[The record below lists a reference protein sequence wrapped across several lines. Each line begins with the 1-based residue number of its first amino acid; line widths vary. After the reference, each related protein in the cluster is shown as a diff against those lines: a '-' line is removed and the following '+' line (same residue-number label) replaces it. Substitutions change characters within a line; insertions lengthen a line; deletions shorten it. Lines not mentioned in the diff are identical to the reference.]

1 MFWCRPAKLWYVKNF
16 IIDNIRPP
24 IHCNTVFMINNLLK
38 LHKNARLS
46 LFVEIGGVLYPQSTT
61 SIANNGARSYLKKS
75 RQALEKKNHQ
85 TDQKFPIFSLHPFP
99 PQLCTFLLL
108 HTHTSTLS
116 SAVLTKVTWFLHRFE
131 LSSLIHET
139 EKAFEDI
146 VQYCIKEGLCYV
158 SISRLKSFKKPTLM
172 SCRCTPTKSLVKR
185 NKNSHSNNHSSIFC
199 SIRQKESGLYSP
211 P

>member
-108 HTHTSTLS
+108 HTHTPVPYQALFWPKWHDFYIVLNCHLWFMKPRKHSRTLCN
-116 SAVLTKVTWFLHRFE
+116 
-131 LSSLIHET
+131 
-139 EKAFEDI
+139 I
-146 VQYCIKEGLCYV
+146 V
-158 SISRLKSFKKPTLM
+158 SKKGFAM
-172 SCRCTPTKSLVKR
+172 
-185 NKNSHSNNHSSIFC
+185 
-199 SIRQKESGLYSP
+199 
-211 P
+211 

>member
-24 IHCNTVFMINNLLK
+24 IQCNTVFMINNLLK
-38 LHKNARLS
+38 LHKNARHS

-75 RQALEKKNHQ
+75 KQALEKKIIKRTKNL
-85 TDQKFPIFSLHPFP
+85 PIFFVAPFSSP
-99 PQLCTFLLL
+99 TLYISIIT

-158 SISRLKSFKKPTLM
+158 SISRLKSFKKNPHTHEL
-172 SCRCTPTKSLVKR
+172 
-185 NKNSHSNNHSSIFC
+185 
-199 SIRQKESGLYSP
+199 
-211 P
+211 

>member
-1 MFWCRPAKLWYVKNF
+1 
-16 IIDNIRPP
+16 
-24 IHCNTVFMINNLLK
+24 MINNLLK

-75 RQALEKKNHQ
+75 KQALEKKIIKRTKNL
-85 TDQKFPIFSLHPFP
+85 PIFSLHPFP

-108 HTHTSTLS
+108 HTHTHTSTLS

-158 SISRLKSFKKPTLM
+158 SISRLKSFKKNPHTHEL
-172 SCRCTPTKSLVKR
+172 
-185 NKNSHSNNHSSIFC
+185 
-199 SIRQKESGLYSP
+199 
-211 P
+211 

>member
-1 MFWCRPAKLWYVKNF
+1 M
-16 IIDNIRPP
+16 PP
-24 IHCNTVFMINNLLK
+24 REIVICKELYNRQYPDPLYTVILFLKINNLLK

-61 SIANNGARSYLKKS
+61 SIANNGARSYFKKS
-75 RQALEKKNHQ
+75 KQALEKKNNQ
-85 TDQKFPIFSLHPFP
+85 TDQKSPYFFVAPFSSPTLYISII
-99 PQLCTFLLL
+99 T

-158 SISRLKSFKKPTLM
+158 SISRLKSFKK
-172 SCRCTPTKSLVKR
+172 TPHTHEL
-185 NKNSHSNNHSSIFC
+185 
-199 SIRQKESGLYSP
+199 
-211 P
+211 

>member
-24 IHCNTVFMINNLLK
+24 IHRNTVFMINILLK

-75 RQALEKKNHQ
+75 KQALEKKLSNGP
-85 TDQKFPIFSLHPFP
+85 KIPYFFVAPFSSPTLYISIIK
-99 PQLCTFLLL
+99 

-158 SISRLKSFKKPTLM
+158 SIFLLQ
-172 SCRCTPTKSLVKR
+172 
-185 NKNSHSNNHSSIFC
+185 SHA
-199 SIRQKESGLYSP
+199 SP
-211 P
+211 L